1 MIWSCVG
8 VEDCELSEDVG
19 VNGSV
24 FGVAR
29 VLLLG

>member
-8 VEDCELSEDVG
+8 VKDCELSEDVG

-24 FGVAR
+24 FGVAW